1 MIIFQTIL
9 KGQPIISLTIITL
22 LKLIKIF
29 DIFIKIYYRFIY
41 IFVQ

>member
-29 DIFIKIYYRFIY
+29 DVFIKIYYRFIY

>member
-1 MIIFQTIL
+1 MIIFQTIF